1 MAQDGTIKIN
11 TELDSSKAQSAMSK
25 FSSVAKT
32 ALAGVTVAAG
42 AVGTAMT
49 AIAGY
54 AIKVGSDFEAG
65 MSKVSSISGATGA
78 DLEALTAKAEEM
90 GSKTKFSATEAA
102 SAFEYMAMAGWKTE
116 DMLSG
121 IEGIMNLA
129 AASGE
134 DLATTSDIVTDAL
147 TAFGLSA
154 SDSGHFA
161 DVLAAASSN
170 ANTNVSM
177 MGETFK
183 YVAPVA
189 GSLGFTA
196 EDTAVAIG
204 LMANSGIKAGQAGTS
219 LRAMMSRL
227 AKPTDE
233 VQEAMDKLGVSITN
247 SDGSMKSLNEI
258 MLDLREGFSS
268 LSESESASTAAAL
281 AGQEAMSGLLAI
293 VGASDADFNKLKAS
307 IDGCDGAT
315 ERMAETMQ
323 DNLQGSV
330 TIFGSALEGFG
341 IKIYEEIQEPL
352 KDAVDT
358 GTECVNRLAGA
369 FESEGIRGAVS
380 EAGEI
385 FNELADDIASTSG
398 AADKI
403 VTPLKNMATA
413 GANLGKTVLPAFADA
428 VKITVENMDKLIP
441 LAISGYT
448 AFKSYASITKTVTAA
463 KKAHAA
469 ATKIL
474 TLMEQKNLL
483 QTAATSGEL
492 TLQQFLIGVHT
503 GKITL
508 ATAATGL
515 WAKAQTALNTAITA
529 NPLGLFAAAIAA
541 LCAGM
546 AAYTLIIGDTTDK
559 TYELSTAEKKTLED
573 CKKNTEALNEQREAR
588 AESISAIDAEYGRY
602 ESLLSELQSIT
613 DENGKVKTGYEDR
626 ARVITGE
633 LSEALGIEIEM
644 LDGQIQKYGEVVD
657 AIDQVITKKKA
668 EAVLESM
675 QEDIADAYQKTEEA
689 MAEYKNAAGV
699 AADANKKVNQAV
711 IEQYEAQRLY
721 DKAVREGSSDVEDYA
736 RRLQTAK
743 QNTDRAKA
751 AQREATEEAEESKK
765 AMEELSAEVDNYN
778 ALMEAVAS
786 GDAARIESALN
797 DLVTSYHSYTQEALA
812 ESEDTRKAL
821 YDQAN
826 DYVENLGLIQDGT
839 IQVADEIYG
848 QMADA
853 AAKTIENFN
862 QLPGGVAQGI
872 EDIGPEASA
881 AMISALAQADLDGKL
896 SEEGK
901 AAVESFISGFQGLEP
916 ETQEAFSQAWYGAL
930 KGLEGFEELEDPA
943 KEGADAFL
951 KSLTAALEVHSPS
964 RAVADIFE
972 NVWPGAAE
980 GLESGKDDLNEK
992 GKGIVQ
998 NFLESLGGENLGEKA
1013 KKAGSDIMSF
1023 FGVGVSSKTEDS
1035 YAAGK
1040 SNAEAAN
1047 SGAGEVNP
1055 LSTGT
1060 HFSGLL
1066 GSGISKMV
1074 AVLFKDGKSLSDNAK
1089 SGAGSVNPTDTGQS
1103 FGSRYASGVGSKTG
1117 EANAK
1122 GKALADNAKS
1132 GAGSVDGYKPGE
1144 DFGKG
1149 FVDGIGSFLGK
1160 AAEAA
1165 ANLAKSAYDA
1175 LRGAL
1180 DEHSPSRKSKKS
1192 GKNFDIG
1199 LGLGVSENE
1208 DYAINAAE
1216 ELGENVLD
1224 ALDMSAWN
1232 ERIKGIDV
1240 SGIME
1245 RVNLAADEKRSRVS
1259 DKVIAGVV
1267 AKEQVNNTS
1276 RGKDNVFE
1284 FDYKRLG
1291 KEISKRPVVAVLNMD
1306 GREVTRI
1313 LAIPMEQQFEE
1324 DAKLMSML
1332 KGEWQ

>member
-315 ERMAETMQ
+315 EQMAETMQ

-369 FESEGIRGAVS
+369 FESDGIHGAVS

-385 FNELADDIASTSG
+385 FVELADDIALSSE

-403 VTPLKNMATA
+403 VTPLKNMANA

-428 VKITVENMDKLIP
+428 VKMTVENMDKLVP
-441 LAISGYT
+441 LAVSGYT
-448 AFKSYASITKTVTAA
+448 AFKSYAAITKTV
-463 KKAHAA
+463 
-469 ATKIL
+469 
-474 TLMEQKNLL
+474 
-483 QTAATSGEL
+483 
-492 TLQQFLIGVHT
+492 
-503 GKITL
+503 
-508 ATAATGL
+508 TAATGL

-786 GDAARIESALN
+786 GDATKIDSALN
-797 DLVTSYHSYTQEALA
+797 NLVTSYHSYTQEALT

-1132 GAGSVDGYKPGE
+1132 GAGSVDGYTPGA
-1144 DFGKG
+1144 DFGRG
-1149 FVDGIGSFLGK
+1149 FVNGIGSFLGK

-1180 DEHSPSRKSKKS
+1180 DERSPSRKSKKS

-1245 RVNLAADEKRSRVS
+1245 RVNLAADEKKSRVS